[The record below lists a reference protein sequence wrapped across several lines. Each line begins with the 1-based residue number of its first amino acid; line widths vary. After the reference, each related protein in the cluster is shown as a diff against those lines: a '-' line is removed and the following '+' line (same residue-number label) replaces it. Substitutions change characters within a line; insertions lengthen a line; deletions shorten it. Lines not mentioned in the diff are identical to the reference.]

1 MEMNKREIGKRIA
14 RTRNACGLTQEQLCK
29 LIGYSKNHLSGIERG
44 TYTITAPMLF
54 KLCTVPGN
62 TPDYYLIG
70 RISPEASKL
79 TSLIM
84 RLSPNE
90 QGMLE
95 ALLKVYVQWSN
106 RE

>member
-1 MEMNKREIGKRIA
+1 
-14 RTRNACGLTQEQLCK
+14 
-29 LIGYSKNHLSGIERG
+29 
-44 TYTITAPMLF
+44 MLF
-54 KLCTVPGN
+54 KLCTVLGN

-90 QGMLE
+90 QEMLE